1 MFNIGGEKPRYLKVL
16 KVNVKKKTKDLRKPK
31 PTTQNK
37 TRS

>member
-16 KVNVKKKTKDLRKPK
+16 KVNVKKTKDLRKPK